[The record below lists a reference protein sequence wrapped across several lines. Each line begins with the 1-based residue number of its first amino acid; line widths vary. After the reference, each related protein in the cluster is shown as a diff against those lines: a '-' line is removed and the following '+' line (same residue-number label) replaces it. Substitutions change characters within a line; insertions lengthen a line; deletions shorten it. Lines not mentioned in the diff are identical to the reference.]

1 MVVGRKGD
9 TEMNHSK
16 IVGGSTAA
24 RVIHCPG
31 SVALVDKMPADEG
44 SSYANEGS
52 LLHEAIAVV
61 LDTACPPEDMVGFE
75 AHGLVLT
82 EELLERKLRPA
93 LDLLAEYDPEKKLVY
108 ITEATVD
115 FGDLLPGVFGSSDIV
130 ARLDGRAVILDWKF
144 GDGVMVDAEE
154 NMQLMFYAAAAM
166 RTPACQWAFEGVTEV
181 ECVIIQPPYIRTW
194 TTPVERIRKFERQLA
209 RAVASSALPN
219 APINMGDH
227 CRWCAAK
234 PICPVKTGQ
243 LDRARVAA
251 MKEIDVDKLTEY
263 LAAAEGIEDFIAAC
277 RALAYRMLENG
288 VPVPG
293 YKLVNKRATR
303 YWADPSTAL
312 ARLKDLGLAET
323 DVTKTDLLS
332 VAQAEKVLKKHKIA
346 LPADM
351 VVAVSSGT
359 TLAVETDSRPPAV
372 LIGQQ
377 LAAALG
383 KIG

>member
-1 MVVGRKGD
+1 
-9 TEMNHSK
+9 MNHSK

-61 LDTACPPEDMVGFE
+61 LDTACPPKDMVGFE
-75 AHGLVLT
+75 AHGLTLT
-82 EELLERKLRPA
+82 EDLLERKLRPA
-93 LDLLAEYDPEKKLVY
+93 LGLLAEYDPEKKLVY

-166 RTPACQWAFEGVTEV
+166 RTPACQWAFEGVTEI

-194 TTPVERIRKFERQLA
+194 TTTVERIKKFERQLA

-251 MKEIDVDKLTEY
+251 MKEIDVTKLTEY
-263 LAAAEGIEDFIAAC
+263 LAAAEGVEDFIAAC

-332 VAQAEKVLKKHKIA
+332 VAQAEKVLKSRKIA